1 MAKETTHRQITFLNQ
16 ELNVLLNEAEQ
27 LKNGIDIYST
37 RVINKAKVWIDGQGR
52 DQVKFVDLLQKVQD
66 ATVLIA
72 EKCKEIN
79 DFNELQ
85 DVTTTAPATSSTQ
98 IPNISESSSN
108 DNKEFQKYLDK
119 LDILEA
125 DFCALKCA
133 IKKVESKQEQFAKWI
148 ETAAEKST
156 DHDKEIDILS
166 EDMSKFIRTHEK
178 QIKSQEKQIK
188 NLSET
193 ITDVRSQSCSKFDE
207 VMGEMSAAS
216 DFMATMKETLESLS
230 SKVEENVAKLESVES
245 NQHELTSSLMDQEK
259 QLTTLGTELK
269 DIHEKYGVL
278 CQTLTKRLMPLV
290 AIQEALYNKK
300 TSIEENKS
308 KLSSLEMKI
317 TDLSKQLSQ
326 TETQQSLAFSATT
339 WEKQLIDSDGQAFKI
354 KNFSNISGN
363 AGDSF
368 DPLAGEFTAPS
379 NGLYFISLTIKNMNE
394 FSILG
399 QMLINDPETKEE
411 RGGFCCIERLLPQM
425 CQCTATVIELQE
437 GEKLFIRLLKLNE
450 KTNKLDLRMKLVC
463 LFIK

>member
-1 MAKETTHRQITFLNQ
+1 MDR
-16 ELNVLLNEAEQ
+16 
-27 LKNGIDIYST
+27 
-37 RVINKAKVWIDGQGR
+37 
-52 DQVKFVDLLQKVQD
+52 
-66 ATVLIA
+66 
-72 EKCKEIN
+72 
-79 DFNELQ
+79 
-85 DVTTTAPATSSTQ
+85 
-98 IPNISESSSN
+98 
-108 DNKEFQKYLDK
+108 
-119 LDILEA
+119 
-125 DFCALKCA
+125 
-133 IKKVESKQEQFAKWI
+133 KQ
-148 ETAAEKST
+148 AAEKST

-308 KLSSLEMKI
+308 
-317 TDLSKQLSQ
+317 
-326 TETQQSLAFSATT
+326 
-339 WEKQLIDSDGQAFKI
+339 
-354 KNFSNISGN
+354 
-363 AGDSF
+363 
-368 DPLAGEFTAPS
+368 
-379 NGLYFISLTIKNMNE
+379 
-394 FSILG
+394 
-399 QMLINDPETKEE
+399 
-411 RGGFCCIERLLPQM
+411 
-425 CQCTATVIELQE
+425 
-437 GEKLFIRLLKLNE
+437 
-450 KTNKLDLRMKLVC
+450 
-463 LFIK
+463 